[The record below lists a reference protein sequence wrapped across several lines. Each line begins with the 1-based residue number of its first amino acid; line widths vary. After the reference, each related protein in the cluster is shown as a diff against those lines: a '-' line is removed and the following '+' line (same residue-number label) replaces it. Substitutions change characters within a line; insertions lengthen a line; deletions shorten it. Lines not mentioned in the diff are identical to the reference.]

1 MHGVYNPL
9 LVFLS
14 LVVAS
19 LAAYAALELTGRIV
33 SLSGWKR
40 RMPWLLGG
48 AVAMGVGIWSMHF
61 IGMLAFTLPI
71 ALGYAFG
78 PTALSLLIAI
88 LVSGFSLAVAAS
100 GRVSACRCV
109 AGGAVM
115 GLGIAGMH
123 YMGMAALDMSPAL
136 SYEPWIVLASIGL
149 AIGAAVVALWLVFVL
164 RGPDEPHVAFKR
176 YGAALVMGL
185 AITGMHYTGMSA
197 ARFAPD
203 SVCLSVTALDPNWLA
218 ATVSGTSLAV
228 LAGTLLILGW
238 RASNLA
244 DSLQLAN
251 RQLQYLSM
259 HDALTG
265 LPNRLMLIENVK
277 EAVAAAGRDK
287 TAFAIFFF
295 DLDGFK
301 AVNDSLGH
309 AVGDDVLKECGRLLS
324 SHLRKDDLVA
334 RIGGDEFVI
343 LLRGVSA
350 PGDAASVAKKLLR
363 VLRDEMVGG
372 QARLRI
378 SASIGIAQYPGDARD
393 GEALLDCADTAMYR
407 AKQAGRN
414 TYCFFEPGMHA
425 NAARTL
431 MLQQDLQMALEDGQ
445 FSLVFQPKF
454 GMGDRTICG
463 AEALIRWH
471 HPTLGNVAPM
481 EFITIAERSGQ
492 IVQIGEWVV
501 REVCRCLDVWRRS
514 GLEPVQISINLSPIQ
529 FNVPDLVGRV
539 ENILAEMQVP
549 SRLVMFEITET
560 VAMQNAG
567 RTAEIVNRF
576 RARGFD
582 MAIDD
587 FGSGYSSLA
596 YLHRFKVKQIKVDR
610 LFTSELDRNEAE
622 GRALLSAIVTL
633 SHALRMEV
641 VAEGVE
647 NETQMRFL
655 TELGCDEAQGF
666 LLSHPLPEPVFR
678 RLLLPVAS
686 SELRRIA
693 GLGQQRRP
701 E

>member
-19 LAAYAALELTGRIV
+19 LAAYAALELTSRIA
-33 SLSGWKR
+33 SLSGWTR
-40 RMPWLLGG
+40 RAPWLLGG

-61 IGMLAFTLPI
+61 IGMLAFTLPVP
-71 ALGYAFG
+71 LGYAFG

-88 LVSGFSLAVAAS
+88 LVSGFSLTVAAS
-100 GRVSACRCV
+100 GQVSVCRCV

-123 YMGMAALDMSPAL
+123 YTGMAALDMSPAL
-136 SYEPWIVLASIGL
+136 SYEPWAVVASVGL
-149 AIGAAVVALWLVFVL
+149 AIGAAIVALWLVFAL
-164 RGPDEPHVAFKR
+164 RGPDEPHIALKR

-185 AITGMHYTGMSA
+185 AITGMHYAGMGA
-197 ARFAPD
+197 AHFEPG
-203 SVCLSVTALDPNWLA
+203 SVCLSATQIDPNWLA
-218 ATVSGTSLAV
+218 VAVSGTSLAV
-228 LAGTLLILGW
+228 LAGTLLLLGW

-251 RQLQYLSM
+251 RQLHYLSM

-265 LPNRLMLIENVK
+265 LPNRLMLIEHIK
-277 EAVAAAGRDK
+277 VAIATAGRDK
-287 TAFAIFFF
+287 TAFAIFLF

-301 AVNDSLGH
+301 EVNDSLGH
-309 AVGDDVLKECGRLLS
+309 AVGDDLLKACAGLLV
-324 SHLRKDDLVA
+324 SHLRKDDVVA

-343 LLRGVSA
+343 LLHGVSA
-350 PGDAASVAKKLLR
+350 PGEAAAVAKKLLR

-372 QARLRI
+372 QARLRV
-378 SASIGIAQYPGDARD
+378 SASVGIAQYPGDARD

-431 MLQQDLQMALEDGQ
+431 MLQQDLQMALENGQ
-445 FSLVFQPKF
+445 FSLAFQPKF
-454 GMGDRTICG
+454 GISDRAICG

-471 HPTLGNVAPM
+471 HPMLGNIAPM
-481 EFITIAERSGQ
+481 EFIAIAERSGQ

-501 REVCRCLDVWRRS
+501 SEVCRCLDVWRRS
-514 GLEPVQISINLSPIQ
+514 GLDPVQISINLSPIQ

-539 ENILAEMQVP
+539 EHIMAEMQVP
-549 SRLVMFEITET
+549 PHLVMFEITET

-633 SHALRMEV
+633 SHALHMEV

-647 NETQMRFL
+647 NETQLRFL
-655 TELGCDEAQGF
+655 AELGCDEAQGF
-666 LLSHPLPEPVFR
+666 LLSHPLPEPAFR
-678 RLLLPVAS
+678 RLLQPVAS

-693 GLGQQRRP
+693 SLGRQQRP